1 MTHYEFRKA
10 IALALLDPKNYWPNR
25 MRQSSKLASSVASE
39 AGGTHSST
47 TTISSNHFR
56 TRNENRTT
64 ATEST
69 DSNRKRSHVTTCAQ
83 QKDQREGQGTKK

>member
-25 MRQSSKLASSVASE
+25 MRQSLKLASSVVPE
-39 AGGTHSST
+39 AGGTRSST

-56 TRNENRTT
+56 TRNKNCTT
-64 ATEST
+64 ATKST
-69 DSNRKRSHVTTCAQ
+69 DSNRKQLHVTTRLQ
-83 QKDQREGQGTKK
+83 QKEQREEEGTKK

>member
-39 AGGTHSST
+39 AHVRQQQQYPAI
-47 TTISSNHFR
+47 ISEQERKTVQLLQNQLI
-56 TRNENRTT
+56 
-64 ATEST
+64 ATGS
-69 DSNRKRSHVTTCAQ
+69 DHM
-83 QKDQREGQGTKK
+83 